1 MEIAMSRN
9 YKQTNNRNAWRTFAE
24 AFASWQANPVS
35 RRHFIQGI
43 SAISAGMLLPVS
55 TMAKPQSRNVATPQQ
70 APWPIIAA
78 VQEHLFP
85 SEADS
90 PGASDINAASY
101 LKRLLDDTD
110 YDQDERNFILNGPNW
125 LNELA
130 KTEYEKPFTQLDT
143 TQGEQLLQR
152 IAQSE
157 AGENWLSLLLLYI
170 FEALLSSPIYGGN
183 PDGIGW
189 RWLEHNPGFPQPTS
203 NNTYK
208 KLLLR

>member
-1 MEIAMSRN
+1 MSRN
-9 YKQTNNRNAWRTFAE
+9 SKQTRNSSAWRTFAQ
-24 AFASWQANPVS
+24 AFASWQASPIS
-35 RRHFIQGI
+35 RRHFIQGM
-43 SAISAGMLLPVS
+43 SAISAGMLLSVS
-55 TMAKPQSRNVATPQQ
+55 TRAKTRADTTPKPQQ
-70 APWPIIAA
+70 APWPTIAA

-85 SEADS
+85 SEADG

-101 LKRLLDDTD
+101 LKNLLDDAKH
-110 YDQDERNFILNGPNW
+110 DQDERNFILNGPSW

-130 KTEYEKPFTQLDT
+130 KTEYKKPFTQLDA
-143 TQGEQLLQR
+143 TQREQLLQR
-152 IAQSE
+152 IARSE

-189 RWLEHNPGFPQPTS
+189 RWLEHNPGYPQPTS
-203 NNTYK
+203 NNSYK